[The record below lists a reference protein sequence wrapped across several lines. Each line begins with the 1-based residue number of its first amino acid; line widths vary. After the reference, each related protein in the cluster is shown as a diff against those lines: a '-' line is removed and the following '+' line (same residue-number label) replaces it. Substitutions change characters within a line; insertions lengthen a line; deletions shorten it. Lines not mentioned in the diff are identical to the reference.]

1 MDLYSCTVNLFSK
14 NQNQVHKTDCT
25 AAEIMLLR
33 AIHGANHEGVGG
45 NEPVVNIKKTGEA
58 QRTDAEER
66 ERLTGTESRKEGL
79 GVPFYKEEVFRK
91 VFPNDYIP
99 LPQFL
104 AGFEPNAKPAAK
116 KEKPGSAAA
125 AALKEDET
133 DEAFK

>member
-1 MDLYSCTVNLFSK
+1 MDLYECTVNLFSK
-14 NQNQVHKTDCT
+14 NQNQVSKTDVT

-33 AIHGANHEGVGG
+33 ALHGASHEGVGG
-45 NEPVVNIKKTGEA
+45 NEPVTSIKKIGEV

-91 VFPNDYIP
+91 VFPNDYVP

-104 AGFEPNAKPAAK
+104 PGFEPTAKPPAKLK
-116 KEKPGSAAA
+116 KEAANAAA
-125 AALKEDET
+125 AAMN
-133 DEAFK
+133 DEAFA